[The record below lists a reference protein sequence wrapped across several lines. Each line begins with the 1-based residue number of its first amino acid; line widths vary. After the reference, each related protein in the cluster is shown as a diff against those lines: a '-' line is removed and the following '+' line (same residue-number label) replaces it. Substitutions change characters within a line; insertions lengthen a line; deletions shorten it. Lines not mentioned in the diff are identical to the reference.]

1 MTCTEWELNPH
12 LLKLDICEG
21 LHSHSQP
28 CVLTSAPKGCN
39 VKLNL
44 RSGWHYI
51 CISNSEFRVPYTQT
65 LTISLEVSSVKREFD
80 IQ

>member
-39 VKLNL
+39 VKLDL
-44 RSGWHYI
+44 TSSWHYI
-51 CISNSEFRVPYTQT
+51 CMSNLGFVVLYTQT
-65 LTISLEVSSVKREFD
+65 LTSSEGEHFKGFESVTS
-80 IQ
+80 